1 MAEDSTI
8 EYITNIDS
16 AKIEIN
22 SESINQANNILDE
35 NPYED
40 ESEWKNYAT
49 EFETEE
55 VEDHL
60 EQSNEEIEDDK
71 KLVQNCK
78 DKHSYSDEKK
88 PISISESDLITN
100 SEPNSGDLISQSSNF
115 EMNNSESDSDLISK
129 LNKEILRIVQC
140 PICDITFTGT
150 STTVKMHIK
159 NVHKIYQGVEIHEKS
174 KHSSQEQQGVEEQE
188 ILKSDTSN
196 QFDEIVTNFDQNAT
210 NEESAPNMTKSDFQS
225 DDVVTKFD
233 MDETNLTNIVI
244 SCDKCDFK
252 TTNRDTMNAHKNDAA
267 LEDDKSAQ
275 YNCGKSCGF
284 KSCTINE
291 LKSHIEE
298 NHYGPIQ
305 DFENKIDDDDE
316 YRHLVKNE
324 TKRKIKLAKNEEKR
338 REKLAKKEEKRSR
351 KLAEYEEKIWKQLA
365 KKENKVTAVHCEIC
379 NKLFTGASCESNMKI
394 HIRFVHKKEYEVKC
408 DLCKK
413 EFRNPHDLRR
423 HVNGYHNKIK
433 VAKCDACGKSFSEVR
448 YLQFHK
454 CRILKCEL
462 CDEKCTSKTALQ
474 RHINSH
480 NAKKIQKNYDENG
493 DSKITC
499 KHCGR
504 SFNYKKCFMKHLE
517 ENHIGQKNDIAE
529 IENSQNNA
537 KNVENNPENSES
549 KITYYCVICEK
560 WKKYREI
567 FKSKDL
573 LNAHMTKNH
582 METEIYKCDS
592 CGKNFKSLIM
602 IQKHIAKNVCNYDQE
617 QKFLCYICDKSFK
630 TAEKTKNHISKD
642 HKNEMMKEF

>member
-22 SESINQANNILDE
+22 SESINKANNILDE

-71 KLVQNCK
+71 NLVQNYK

-100 SEPNSGDLISQSSNF
+100 SEPNSDDLISQSSNF

-196 QFDEIVTNFDQNAT
+196 QFDEIVTN
-210 NEESAPNMTKSDFQS
+210 EESAPNMTKSDFQS

-252 TTNRDTMNAHKNDAA
+252 TTNHDTMNAHKNDAA

-298 NHYGPIQ
+298 NHHHGSPIQ
-305 DFENKIDDDDE
+305 TENVKSVKKNSKYSGNFVTCDKCGFAMTNVGEILTHEKVCHKITSKTPTADLVCQKCDF
-316 YRHLVKNE
+316 
-324 TKRKIKLAKNEEKR
+324 TTTEEKSMIAHNNHPHYKCDKCDFSDVS
-338 REKLAKKEEKRSR
+338 ED
-351 KLAEYEEKIWKQLA
+351 
-365 KKENKVTAVHCEIC
+365 EI
-379 NKLFTGASCESNMKI
+379 G
-394 HIRFVHKKEYEVKC
+394 RHKK
-408 DLCKK
+408 
-413 EFRNPHDLRR
+413 
-423 HVNGYHNKIK
+423 NKAYYTPTK
-433 VAKCDACGKSFSEVR
+433 F
-448 YLQFHK
+448 
-454 CRILKCEL
+454 
-462 CDEKCTSKTALQ
+462 KCTSCPFKFCTIFRLQ
-474 RHINSH
+474 YH
-480 NAKKIQKNYDENG
+480 E
-493 DSKITC
+493 
-499 KHCGR
+499 
-504 SFNYKKCFMKHLE
+504 
-517 ENHIGQKNDIAE
+517 
-529 IENSQNNA
+529 
-537 KNVENNPENSES
+537 
-549 KITYYCVICEK
+549 
-560 WKKYREI
+560 
-567 FKSKDL
+567 KSK
-573 LNAHMTKNH
+573 H
-582 METEIYKCDS
+582 
-592 CGKNFKSLIM
+592 GKKAITPYFEKT
-602 IQKHIAKNVCNYDQE
+602 QPVAV
-617 QKFLCYICDKSFK
+617 KFSCDKVF
-630 TAEKTKNHISKD
+630 
-642 HKNEMMKEF
+642 FLLYF